1 MGLNF
6 VVFRWLFRWLSIPLF
21 MLAAIA
27 VVYFIDSSLNGV
39 NEVSPSLAYEP
50 VAYGET
56 KQLRLEDIG
65 HDNSKGT
72 IV

>member
-1 MGLNF
+1 
-6 VVFRWLFRWLSIPLF
+6 

-27 VVYFIDSSLNGV
+27 VVHFIDSSLNGV